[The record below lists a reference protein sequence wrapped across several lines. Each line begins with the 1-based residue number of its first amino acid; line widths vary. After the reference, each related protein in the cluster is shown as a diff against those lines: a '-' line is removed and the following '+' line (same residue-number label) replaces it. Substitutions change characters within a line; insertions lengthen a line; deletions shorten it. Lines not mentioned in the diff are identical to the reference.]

1 MKKELSKKISLM
13 LCGALFLSGVMGSSF
28 AHANPTK
35 STDSS
40 DTKKA
45 VGFKRPHP
53 SDSQENLGK
62 KRARVGTYEESAGG
76 EETTGMSTSERAA
89 GGEKATNMNI
99 PQRTA
104 GEEAVGTSTSE
115 RTAGEGSKTCDLSTE
130 NKKGGSSS
138 SGDESLRVRNPGFWS
153 CGQWINIDTL
163 KHRKVDILNIR
174 DKIIRLYELLC
185 DKNGFHRKVYID
197 RNTNILS
204 VLLESIEKDS
214 NKLELEPFRAF
225 VEILKE
231 TLKYW
236 EACHEHPGSLFIF
249 DDSKLH
255 RDIDE
260 FINKYL
266 NKE

>member
-13 LCGALFLSGVMGSSF
+13 LCSALFLSGVMGSSF

-45 VGFKRPHP
+45 VGFKRPRS

-76 EETTGMSTSERAA
+76 EEATGMSTSEIA
-89 GGEKATNMNI
+89 
-99 PQRTA
+99 
-104 GEEAVGTSTSE
+104 
-115 RTAGEGSKTCDLSTE
+115 AGEGSKTCDLSTE
-130 NKKGGSSS
+130 NKNGGSSS